1 MQENKGKTL
10 CSMGQADHMGAPSRE
25 NLWVKRLYLGYTG
38 QMTPRFDKMSF
49 FSPNGGKMAVN
60 CYKGV

>member
-1 MQENKGKTL
+1 
-10 CSMGQADHMGAPSRE
+10 MGQADHMGAPSRE